1 MRRVLAANRLVEN
14 QRVFI
19 FLGGPEVDGSASAG
33 RGNRLL
39 TRAVAID
46 RLAHGHSLTV
56 AAAILA
62 LAFSTTFDTNFI
74 MQALADGL

>member
-39 TRAVAID
+39 TRA
-46 RLAHGHSLTV
+46 
-56 AAAILA
+56 AAILA
-62 LAFSTTFDTNFI
+62 LAFSATFDTNFM
-74 MQALADGL
+74 MQALADGLWPAGASADYSIGK